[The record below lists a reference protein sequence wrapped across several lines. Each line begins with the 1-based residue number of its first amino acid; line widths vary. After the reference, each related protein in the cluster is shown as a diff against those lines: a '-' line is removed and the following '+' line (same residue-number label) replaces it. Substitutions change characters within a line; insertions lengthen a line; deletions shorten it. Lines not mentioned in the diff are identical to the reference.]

1 MTLKILKLKGRRL
14 IGKTELPMQKVLTQ
28 NSFYTSNK
36 KPLRTSTKIYSML
49 IIKGYAAALQVIPL
63 KQTPPMEVVI
73 N

>member
-14 IGKTELPMQKVLTQ
+14 IGKTELPMQKILTR
-28 NSFYTSNK
+28 NLYYSSK

-63 KQTPPMEVVI
+63 KQTAPMEVVL

>member
-1 MTLKILKLKGRRL
+1 MVLRILKLKGRRL

-28 NSFYTSNK
+28 NSFYTTK
-36 KPLRTSTKIYSML
+36 QPLRTSTKLYSML

-63 KQTPPMEVVI
+63 RQISPMEVVL